1 MEKLN
6 TFRNAMCD
14 AGQGRCD
21 TSAFAHDEAMMS
33 HIKDSL
39 GLSLLL
45 DRSAVALNALAHLYG
60 QTHSAM

>member
-6 TFRNAMCD
+6 PFRNALCD

-21 TSAFAHDEAMMS
+21 TSAFPHDEAMMS
-33 HIKDSL
+33 NIKDSL
-39 GLSLLL
+39 GLGLLL
-45 DRSAVALNALAHLYG
+45 HRSAVALNAPAHLYG